1 MEFLILLTQYGLPA
15 CEATFA
21 GIDQACSSVGVS
33 PRPRRRAHVAP
44 DPPPCYSVK
53 PGLPPTPA
61 QLYNLCRLVSTRM
74 TRTTRMREWT
84 RATRTSRSLTTG
96 TMRTSRT
103 SSARRMSMLPVCRS
117 CRHTTS
123 VRRSM
128 RTFRSS
134 PATCGVALTCTA
146 SCGALPGSCRRGARL
161 PPRICSQVTASTV
174 SRLCRGRRG
183 RMGSRRGRMGTHTC
197 PARRATRA
205 SHSGLPTL
213 AL

>member
-96 TMRTSRT
+96 TNTLTLSGGL
-103 SSARRMSMLPVCRS
+103 RRLSNFCR
-117 CRHTTS
+117 
-123 VRRSM
+123 VR
-128 RTFRSS
+128 
-134 PATCGVALTCTA
+134 VV
-146 SCGALPGSCRRGARL
+146 GAR
-161 PPRICSQVTASTV
+161 PR
-174 SRLCRGRRG
+174 
-183 RMGSRRGRMGTHTC
+183 
-197 PARRATRA
+197 
-205 SHSGLPTL
+205 
-213 AL
+213 

>member
-1 MEFLILLTQYGLPA
+1 MEFQILLARYGLPA

-44 DPPPCYSVK
+44 DPPPCYSVN

-117 CRHTTS
+117 CRHTTG
-123 VRRSM
+123 VCRSM
-128 RTFRSS
+128 RTSRSS
-134 PATCGVALTCTA
+134 PASGFAFMCTA
-146 SCGALPGSCRRGARL
+146 SYLLKTWSLPSSCRL
-161 PPRICSQVTASTV
+161 TAAVDHPGCGWGGST
-174 SRLCRGRRG
+174 
-183 RMGSRRGRMGTHTC
+183 T
-197 PARRATRA
+197 P
-205 SHSGLPTL
+205 
-213 AL
+213 